1 MAIVSIK
8 GLLARHNLA
17 TPQQFDEWHK
27 AWRVTQEAGSADTFM
42 MFVARERGAS
52 EETFLR
58 ELAAALDWPY
68 IDLTKTDVSADAR
81 KKISTKIAFQ
91 YSVLPVKFEEGRL
104 TVAVSNP
111 FDAAMLSAVQFDARV
126 PVQYA
131 LTTHIEIDKSLK
143 KFYGVGAET
152 LDEMAKDDEPWICW
166 EDKEIT
172 EGDQEASVIKFV
184 NQIIWEAFK
193 DRATDIHFEPA
204 EDELRIR
211 YRIDGILH
219 QTPMPPQLKRF
230 QASLISRIKVM
241 SGMNIAEKRLPQDGR
256 INVRIKGE
264 EIDIRVST
272 VPTVYGESVS
282 LRLLTRGKIFLG
294 MEKLGFAPAEESRI
308 REIIVKPHGI
318 FLVTG
323 PTGSGKSTSLY
334 AFLATINSVTK
345 RIITIEEP
353 VEYELK
359 GINQIAVRGDIGL
372 TFAMGLRHILRQD
385 PNVIMVGEIRDL
397 ETAEIA
403 IRAALTGHL
412 VFSTL
417 HTNDA
422 PSAFTRLIDMGI
434 EPFLV
439 ASSVEAVLAQRLVR
453 TICPKCKAEQKVGGI
468 ICGASGFPRI
478 KSTRPASAKGPGAR
492 SAGNWATR
500 GAWAFTNCC
509 SWTRT
514 SARSSWAAPPPP
526 PSRKRPCKTACA
538 LCGPMAGTRSGPPR
552 PPSRKSCASRKP
564 KNISIADRR
573 RQTARLGER
582 FLMARWHSANVLQT
596 NAGGTAPLAAC
607 RQRRTFYRSGRNDAA
622 DQRAVPAGGG
632 GQGLANAFPRQT
644 QHRLAPAGQ
653 GFLSRRAIAQQRS
666 GRSGVHGRAAIGK
679 TFPAAGHACGLE
691 HLFAAAAG
699 RQTRRAA
706 SCHCHHCGKERGGRI
721 SRCSWKRKGFWPT
734 AWKRPVWS
742 SLLAAKIN
750 EDGVWIFA
758 GAAGEPALV
767 VWCVWG

>member
-1 MAIVSIK
+1 MALVSIK
-8 GLLARHNLA
+8 NLLAQHDLA
-17 TPQQFDEWHK
+17 SPKQFEDWNK
-27 AWRVTQEAGSADTFM
+27 AWRLAVEGGSQEGFLSFI
-42 MFVARERGAS
+42 ARERGMSDEA
-52 EETFLR
+52 FLQQ
-58 ELAAALDWPY
+58 LAKILGWPFIEIGKLDIP
-68 IDLTKTDVSADAR
+68 VDAR
-81 KKISTKIAFQ
+81 KKISTKNAFQ
-91 YSVLPVKFEEGRL
+91 YSVLPTKFEDGHLE
-104 TVAVSNP
+104 VAVSNP
-111 FDAAMLSAVQFDARV
+111 FDAAMLSSVQFDARC
-126 PVQYA
+126 PVHFGVA
-131 LTTHIEIDKSLK
+131 TRSELEKALK
-143 KFYGVGAET
+143 KYYGVGAET
-152 LDEMAKDDEPWICW
+152 LDEMAGADEPLELMV

-193 DRATDIHFEPA
+193 DRATDIHFEPS

-219 QTPMPPQLKRF
+219 QTPMPAQLKRY

-294 MEKLGFAPAEESRI
+294 LEKLGFAPEEDARI

-334 AFLATINSVTK
+334 AFLSTINSVTK

-359 GINQIAVRGDIGL
+359 GINQIAVRSDIGL

-453 TICPKCKAEQKVGGI
+453 TICPKC
-468 ICGASGFPRI
+468 
-478 KSTRPASAKGPGAR
+478 
-492 SAGNWATR
+492 
-500 GAWAFTNCC
+500 
-509 SWTRT
+509 
-514 SARSSWAAPPPP
+514 
-526 PSRKRPCKTACA
+526 
-538 LCGPMAGTRSGPPR
+538 
-552 PPSRKSCASRKP
+552 
-564 KNISIADRR
+564 
-573 RQTARLGER
+573 
-582 FLMARWHSANVLQT
+582 
-596 NAGGTAPLAAC
+596 
-607 RQRRTFYRSGRNDAA
+607 
-622 DQRAVPAGGG
+622 
-632 GQGLANAFPRQT
+632 
-644 QHRLAPAGQ
+644 
-653 GFLSRRAIAQQRS
+653 
-666 GRSGVHGRAAIGK
+666 RAAIPVDHAYLLRIGFPEEEIAST
-679 TFPAAGHACGLE
+679 TFCKGAGCESCRMLGYQGRMGIYEL
-691 HLFAAAAG
+691 LFMDESLRPLVIA
-699 RQTRRAA
+699 RAA
-706 SCHCHHCGKERGGRI
+706 SSTIAQKAMARGMKTLRYDGWKKVKAGLTTIDEVLRVTQTEEHLMALSEDGKTVIR
-721 SRCSWKRKGFWPT
+721 RKG
-734 AWKRPVWS
+734 A
-742 SLLAAKIN
+742 
-750 EDGVWIFA
+750 
-758 GAAGEPALV
+758 
-767 VWCVWG
+767 

>member
-1 MAIVSIK
+1 MAFASIK
-8 GLLARHNLA
+8 SLLARHSLA
-17 TPQQFDEWHK
+17 TPQQFEEWSK
-27 AWRVTQEAGSADTFM
+27 AWRKAVESGSQDSLLAFI
-42 MFVARERGAS
+42 ARERGVA
-52 EETFLR
+52 EDAFLQD
-58 ELAAALDWPY
+58 LAKALNWSF
-68 IDLTKTDVSADAR
+68 IDLPKTDVSDDAR
-81 KKISTKIAFQ
+81 NRISTKVAFQ
-91 YSVLPVKFEEGRL
+91 FTVLPIKFENGQL
-104 TVAVSNP
+104 HVAVSNP
-111 FDAAMLSAVQFDARV
+111 FDAAMLSAVQFDART
-126 PVQYA
+126 PVRFA
-131 LTTHIEIDKSLK
+131 LTPKAEIEKALK
-143 KFYGVGAET
+143 KYYGVGAET
-152 LDEMAKDDEPWICW
+152 LDEMSSDEPL
-166 EDKEIT
+166 ELLVDEKEIT

-282 LRLLTRGKIFLG
+282 LRLLTRGKIFLSL
-294 MEKLGFAPAEESRI
+294 EKLGFDPAEESRI

-334 AFLATINSVTK
+334 AFLSSINSVTK

-359 GINQIAVRGDIGL
+359 GINQIAVRADIGL

-453 TICPKCKAEQKVGGI
+453 TICTKCKTEQKVQPDYLRRI
-468 ICGASGFPRI
+468 GFPEDEI
-478 KSTRPASAKGPGAR
+478 HTAKFYKGA
-492 SAGNWATR
+492 G
-500 GAWAFTNCC
+500 C
-509 SWTRT
+509 
-514 SARSSWAAPPPP
+514 
-526 PSRKRPCKTACA
+526 
-538 LCGPMAGTRSGPPR
+538 
-552 PPSRKSCASRKP
+552 
-564 KNISIADRR
+564 
-573 RQTARLGER
+573 EE
-582 FLMARWHSANVLQT
+582 
-596 NAGGTAPLAAC
+596 C
-607 RQRRTFYRSGRNDAA
+607 RQLGYQGRMGIYELLFMDEGI
-622 DQRAVPAGGG
+622 RP
-632 GQGLANAFPRQT
+632 LI
-644 QHRLAPAGQ
+644 
-653 GFLSRRAIAQQRS
+653 LS
-666 GRSGVHGRAAIGK
+666 
-679 TFPAAGHACGLE
+679 
-691 HLFAAAAG
+691 
-699 RQTRRAA
+699 RAA
-706 SCHCHHCGKERGGRI
+706 STTIAARAMEHGMRTLRSDGWKKVKAGKTTIEEVLRVTQTEEHLK
-721 SRCSWKRKGFWPT
+721 SLMDDKADVWLKGT
-734 AWKRPVWS
+734 
-742 SLLAAKIN
+742 N
-750 EDGVWIFA
+750 T
-758 GAAGEPALV
+758 
-767 VWCVWG
+767 

>member
-1 MAIVSIK
+1 MPLISIK
-8 GLLARHNLA
+8 HLLAQHALA
-17 TPQQFDEWHK
+17 TPEEFDTWKK
-27 AWRVTQEAGSADTFM
+27 AWQVAVEGGSQDTLLGFI
-42 MFVARERGAS
+42 AREKGIS
-52 EETFLR
+52 EDAFLQQLSTALGWPFV
-58 ELAAALDWPY
+58 ELKKLE
-68 IDLTKTDVSADAR
+68 VSPEAR
-81 KKISTKIAFQ
+81 QRISTKVAFQ
-91 YSVLPVKFEEGRL
+91 YSIIPTKFENGTLEI
-104 TVAVSNP
+104 AVSNP
-111 FDAAMLSAVQFDARV
+111 FDAGMLSAIQFDARC
-126 PVQYA
+126 PVQFA
-131 LTTHIEIDKSLK
+131 LAPKAEIEKTLK
-143 KFYGVGAET
+143 KYYGVGAET
-152 LDEMAKDDEPWICW
+152 LDEMAKEDEPLDLLI

-256 INVRIKGE
+256 INVRIRGE

-294 MEKLGFAPAEESRI
+294 LEKLGFSPAEEAAL

-318 FLVTG
+318 LLVTG

-334 AFLATINSVTK
+334 AFLSTINSITK

-359 GINQIAVRGDIGL
+359 GINQIAVRSDIGL

-453 TICPKCKAEQKVGGI
+453 TICKHCKTEVKVEKSYLRKI
-468 ICGASGFPRI
+468 GFPENEI
-478 KSTRPASAKGPGAR
+478 DTAKFYKGA
-492 SAGNWATR
+492 G
-500 GAWAFTNCC
+500 C
-509 SWTRT
+509 
-514 SARSSWAAPPPP
+514 
-526 PSRKRPCKTACA
+526 
-538 LCGPMAGTRSGPPR
+538 
-552 PPSRKSCASRKP
+552 
-564 KNISIADRR
+564 
-573 RQTARLGER
+573 EE
-582 FLMARWHSANVLQT
+582 
-596 NAGGTAPLAAC
+596 C
-607 RQRRTFYRSGRNDAA
+607 RQLGYQGRMGIYELLILNEAL
-622 DQRAVPAGGG
+622 RP
-632 GQGLANAFPRQT
+632 LI
-644 QHRLAPAGQ
+644 
-653 GFLSRRAIAQQRS
+653 LSRAAASTIAQKAMEQGMRTLRTD
-666 GRSGVHGRAAIGK
+666 GWNKVK
-679 TFPAAGHACGLE
+679 AGLTTIEEVLRVTQTEE
-691 HLFAAAAG
+691 HLK
-699 RQTRRAA
+699 
-706 SCHCHHCGKERGGRI
+706 SLVDD
-721 SRCSWKRKGFWPT
+721 SRT
-734 AWKRPVWS
+734 
-742 SLLAAKIN
+742 
-750 EDGVWIFA
+750 EVWIK
-758 GAAGEPALV
+758 G
-767 VWCVWG
+767 